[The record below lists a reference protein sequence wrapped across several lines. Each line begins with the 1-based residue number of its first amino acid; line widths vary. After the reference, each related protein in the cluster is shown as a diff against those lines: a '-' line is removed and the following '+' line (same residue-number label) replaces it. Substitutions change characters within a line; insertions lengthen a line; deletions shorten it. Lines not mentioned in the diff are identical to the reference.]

1 MKKVDVL
8 TIIKKIN
15 ELEKAKE
22 SKVEEIIRQSKPISF
37 IGEEIRNETV
47 LHLVTELREIEE
59 QLNEFQFLTV
69 EVEDDFK
76 I

>member
-22 SKVEEIIRQSKPISF
+22 SKVELIISQSKPNSF
-37 IGEEIRNETV
+37 ISEEIRNETV
-47 LHLVTELREIEE
+47 LHLVAELREIKE
-59 QLNEFQFLTV
+59 QLNDLQFLTV